1 MTTVISSESA
11 RSAVEEVAAV
21 TSRRDT
27 VVDLAQA
34 ALSRASEVEDRI
46 HAFCYLDEQAVL
58 ASAEAVDRHGDGPL
72 KGLVVGVKD
81 VIDTVDMP
89 TTYGSPLFAGHQPA
103 HDAAIV
109 ATIRR
114 LGGLVLGKTSSTEFA
129 MFEPTDTRNP
139 VDLTRTPGGS
149 SSGSAAAVAAGVLP
163 VALGTQTAGSVVRP
177 AAYCGIYGFKPSRGW
192 TSTEGVFPLAAS
204 LDTLGILARS
214 IGDLRLVYEA
224 VRSSPP
230 VARQDGRRLKT
241 VAVLPAIEWGDVEP
255 ESLDALRSASARLAA
270 HGLMVVD
277 LDMPT
282 EWLALPFEHETV
294 MAFETARCLRQLLGD
309 RVNEISPSS
318 QSVVARGETTR
329 QADYESSLDAA
340 RRATEV
346 LQRLSRTVDM
356 LLTPSALGVA
366 PSGLDFTGDPVMCRP
381 WTLLGLPTA
390 NLPTFRT
397 DAGLPVGIQAVS
409 LVCDDAGFLDDLE
422 VLETLLSTE
431 S

>member
-11 RSAVEEVAAV
+11 RSAVEEIAAV
-21 TSRRDT
+21 ASRRST
-27 VVDLAQA
+27 VVDLARA
-34 ALSRASEVEDRI
+34 ALSRAGEVEDRI
-46 HAFCYLDEQAVL
+46 HAFCCLDEQVVL
-58 ASAEAVDRHGDGPL
+58 ESAEAIDRHGDKPL

-81 VIDTVDMP
+81 VIDTAAMP
-89 TTYGSPLFAGHQPA
+89 TCYGSPLFAGHQPA
-103 HDAAIV
+103 HDADIV

-192 TSTEGVFPLAAS
+192 TSTQGVFPLASS
-204 LDTLGILARS
+204 LDTLGILARN

-224 VRSSPP
+224 TRSSPP
-230 VARQDGRRLKT
+230 PMRRDRRELRT
-241 VAVLPAIEWGDVEP
+241 VAVLPATEWGEVEP
-255 ESLDALRSASARLAA
+255 EVLDALHAASRRLQA
-270 HGLMVVD
+270 HGLAVMD
-277 LDMPT
+277 LDMPPD
-282 EWLALPFEHETV
+282 WVALPSRHETV

-309 RVNEISPSS
+309 RVTEISPSS
-318 QSVVARGETTR
+318 RNVVAKGETTPR
-329 QADYESSLDAA
+329 EEYEACLEAA

-346 LQRLSRTVDM
+346 LGHLCQTVD
-356 LLTPSALGVA
+356 LFLTPSALGVA

-381 WTLLGLPTA
+381 WTLMGLPSA
-390 NLPTFRT
+390 NLPSFRT
-397 DAGLPVGIQAVS
+397 DAGLPIGIQAVS
-409 LVCDDAGFLDDLE
+409 PVCDDLGFLDDLE
-422 VLETLLSTE
+422 LLEDLLSAE
-431 S
+431 A